1 MKNYLVGALALCML
15 AACGRNDE
23 PAPTGDA
30 GEAPAETKL
39 VSGLELENM
48 DKSVDPGDDFF
59 MYMNG
64 AWLDKTEI
72 PADKASYGG
81 FVILNDEAQEH
92 VRQIID
98 ESATGDFPDGSD
110 EQMVGD
116 LYRSYMDW
124 DARNA
129 RGLEP
134 LAPELERIASIDS
147 HDALA
152 VYFAEAVKRGLDA
165 PIGLTQFADLKR
177 PTHYGIYA
185 FQSGLGLP
193 DREFYFNT
201 DTKSVEIRDKYV
213 EHIGRMFE
221 LAGLPDGAAAA
232 DTIMKLE
239 TRLAAENMKKEDTRN
254 WAANYNKVPFD
265 ELPELMPKF
274 NWDGWIEAAEIDTE
288 QNQGLIV
295 VTTDY
300 VKALDEIVADTSL
313 DTWKTY
319 FTWVALSNRAQ
330 MLNEALDK
338 QNFAFYGTVLS
349 GTEEQQPMWRR
360 AVNTVNG
367 TLGEVVGRVYVE
379 KYFPPEAKERM
390 DELVGN
396 LIKAYEKSI
405 SELDWMTD
413 ETKAQALDKL
423 SKFKPKI
430 GYPDVW
436 REYDF
441 DVAADDL
448 YGNLERAITAEYERE
463 ANRQGGEV
471 DRNEWGMTPQTV
483 NAYYN
488 PPLNEIVFPA
498 AILQPPFFNLEA
510 DDAVNYGAIG
520 AVIGHEI
527 GHGFDDTGSTFDGD
541 GVLRNWW
548 TDEDREEFE
557 RRTKKLVEQY
567 AGFQAFD
574 DLHVN
579 GEYTLGENIG
589 DLGGISIG
597 LLAYK
602 MSLNGEE
609 PPVIDGFTGVQR
621 VFLGYAQVWRNKYRD
636 EALRNLIQTNP
647 HAPAMFR
654 ANGAVRNVPE
664 WYEAF
669 NVTPDDDLYL
679 PPEERVKIW

>member
-1 MKNYLVGALALCML
+1 VRKLILGAAALCAL
-15 AACGRNDE
+15 AACGQEGDTPVIAE
-23 PAPTGDA
+23 MSTGV
-30 GEAPAETKL
+30 GEQPLE
-39 VSGLELENM
+39 SGLVLENM

-64 AWLDKTEI
+64 AWLDQTEI

-81 FVILNDEAQEH
+81 FTILNDEAQEH
-92 VRQIID
+92 VKAIIE
-98 ESATGDFPDGSD
+98 ESASGDFPEGSD
-110 EQMVGD
+110 EQKVGD
-116 LYRSYMDW
+116 LYESYMDW
-124 DARNA
+124 EARNA

-134 LAPELERIASIDS
+134 LEPELERIAAIGD
-147 HDALA
+147 HDDLA
-152 VYFAEAVKRGLDA
+152 VYFGEAVKRGLDA

-177 PTHYGIYA
+177 PTHYGVYA

-201 DTKSVEIRDKYV
+201 DTKSVEIREKYL
-213 EHIGRMFE
+213 EHIATMFD
-221 LAGLPDGAAAA
+221 LAGLPNGAEAAK
-232 DTIMKLE
+232 TVMKLE
-239 TRLAAENMKKEDTRN
+239 TRLADENMKKEDTRN
-254 WAANYNKVPFD
+254 WAENYNKVPFD
-265 ELPELMPKF
+265 ELDELMPAF
-274 NWDGWIEAAEIDTE
+274 NWDGWLEAAEIDTAA
-288 QNQGLIV
+288 NQGLIV

-300 VKALDEIVADTSL
+300 VKALDDIVEETPL

-319 FTWVALSNRAQ
+319 FTWVALNARSQ
-330 MLNEALDK
+330 SLNEALDE

-349 GTEEQQPMWRR
+349 GTEAQLPLWRR

-367 TLGEVVGRVYVE
+367 TLGEVVGRVYVD
-379 KYFPPEAKERM
+379 KHFPPEAKERM

-405 SELDWMTD
+405 TELDWMTD

-436 REYDF
+436 REYEFEVD
-441 DVAADDL
+441 ANDL
-448 YGNLERAITAEYERE
+448 YGNLERAIRAEYQRE
-463 ANRQGGEV
+463 AARQGGEV

-483 NAYYN
+483 NAYYS
-488 PPLNEIVFPA
+488 PPMNEIVFPA
-498 AILQPPFFNLEA
+498 AILQPPFFNLQA

-527 GHGFDDTGSTFDGD
+527 GHGFDDSGSTFDGD

-548 TDEDREEFE
+548 TAEDREEFE
-557 RRTKKLVEQY
+557 KRTARLVQQY
-567 AGFQAFD
+567 SEFQPFE
-574 DLHVN
+574 DLSVN

-602 MSLNGEE
+602 MSLDGKE

-647 HAPAMFR
+647 HAPSMYR

-669 NVTPDDDLYL
+669 NVTPDDELYL